1 MYPVAAAAIVAAL
14 FLVLVRAVLGPTAFD
29 RILAVNS
36 AGTLT
41 VLLIAVLGFLT
52 GRPDWLDLALIYA
65 LLNFVGTFA
74 VLKFAKYHDFGVDQ
88 SDEQEEQA
96 PWP

>member
-1 MYPVAAAAIVAAL
+1 MYSVAAAAIVAAL

-41 VLLIAVLGFLT
+41 VLLIAVLGFFT
-52 GRPDWLDLALIYA
+52 GRPDWLDLAIIYA

-74 VLKFAKYHDFGVDQ
+74 VLKFSKYHDFGVGQQD
-88 SDEQEEQA
+88 DVEERT